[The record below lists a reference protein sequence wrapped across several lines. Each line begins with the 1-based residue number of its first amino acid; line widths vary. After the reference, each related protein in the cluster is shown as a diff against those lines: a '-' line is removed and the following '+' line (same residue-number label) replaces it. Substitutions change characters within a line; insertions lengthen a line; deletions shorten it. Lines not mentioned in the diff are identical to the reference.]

1 MMWSYA
7 ISDSYSQRFDR
18 HDYFR
23 WIDVDPKKYKRDV
36 PAVYEKDQSENIP
49 GLIMI
54 PYFNLIRH
62 KNYQVKSKEKKSVY
76 SIIKNL
82 GIDQF
87 RFEKYAKRF
96 GIKMTDKAPAK
107 TGKFDDNPIYD
118 FIYFIDRKKFARYQ
132 KYIRLYPKTLE
143 LVANRKFFINFY
155 IF

>member
-7 ISDSYSQRFDR
+7 VSEYYSQQFNR

-23 WIDVDPKKYKRDV
+23 WIDVDPTKYKRDV
-36 PAVYEKDQSENIP
+36 PAVYENDQSENIP

-62 KNYQVKSKEKKSVY
+62 KNYQVKSKEKKTVY
-76 SIIKNL
+76 NTIKNL
-82 GIDQF
+82 NIDQL

-96 GIKMTDKAPAK
+96 GIKMNDKAPPI

-118 FIYFIDRKKFARYQ
+118 YLYFTDRKKYARYQ
-132 KYIRLYPKTLE
+132 KYIRLFANKLE
-143 LVANRKFFINFY
+143 LVANRKY
-155 IF
+155 KKG